1 MNNKLMNPF
10 NNSALISH
18 ALNLRQFVNFIPLM
32 IYVILA
38 VFISLFIVHRTTIP
52 NGYNLYWFEPFT
64 NGLRVT
70 FFILGLISC
79 YSESKWKLVTCFCY
93 FILSFVTYR
102 YGHSWVLFDLF
113 FIPLFLSKKLNLNIV
128 IDIFFYVILI
138 GTFVTITLDLCDCL
152 PKFPHELYRGNQI
165 RYNLG
170 FSHPNSLGL
179 MFMLIGMLFA
189 LKIKQMNLVCFLLLV
204 VLGSLSLLLPKSYSS
219 ATILYCMSLFSF
231 FKIIFKYLSLAIPRK
246 LVYLFAVGILTCII
260 VGVYAIA
267 LFDLQKDVPVEMSQ
281 SLLARFS
288 FGAKALA
295 KFGFSVFGQ
304 DYHPVGTSAI
314 MNGAHPSTY
323 FVVDCLYFYLPIFVG
338 IIPSLVYLSL
348 FYRAVWISINR
359 ENYSLMF
366 VLMMISVYSISEF
379 LVVFPLFMFVYF
391 DYNCKSSVS

>member
-1 MNNKLMNPF
+1 MNYNLMKDFTDSSFRSLVLKLNRF
-10 NNSALISH
+10 IT
-18 ALNLRQFVNFIPLM
+18 FIPL
-32 IYVILA
+32 ITYVILS
-38 VFISLFIVHRTTIP
+38 VFILLFVVHRTTIP

-93 FILSFVTYR
+93 FSLSFVTYR

-152 PKFPHELYRGNQI
+152 PKFSHEFHKGNQI

-179 MFMLIGMLFA
+179 MFMLIGMLLV

-219 ATILYCMSLFSF
+219 AAIIYCMSLFSF
-231 FKIIFKYLSLAIPRK
+231 FKIIIKYLSFAIPRK
-246 LVYLFAVGILTCII
+246 LVYFFALGILTCII
-260 VGVYAIA
+260 AGAYAIA
-267 LFDLQKDVPVEMSQ
+267 LSDLLKEVSINMSQ

-295 KFGFSVFGQ
+295 KFGFSLFGQ

-314 MNGAHPSTY
+314 MNGADPSTY

-348 FYRAVWISINR
+348 FYRAVWISVNR

>member
-152 PKFPHELYRGNQI
+152 PKFPHEFHKGNQI

-170 FSHPNSLGL
+170 FSHPN
-179 MFMLIGMLFA
+179 
-189 LKIKQMNLVCFLLLV
+189 
-204 VLGSLSLLLPKSYSS
+204 
-219 ATILYCMSLFSF
+219 
-231 FKIIFKYLSLAIPRK
+231 
-246 LVYLFAVGILTCII
+246 
-260 VGVYAIA
+260 
-267 LFDLQKDVPVEMSQ
+267 
-281 SLLARFS
+281 
-288 FGAKALA
+288 
-295 KFGFSVFGQ
+295 
-304 DYHPVGTSAI
+304 
-314 MNGAHPSTY
+314 
-323 FVVDCLYFYLPIFVG
+323 
-338 IIPSLVYLSL
+338 
-348 FYRAVWISINR
+348 
-359 ENYSLMF
+359 
-366 VLMMISVYSISEF
+366 
-379 LVVFPLFMFVYF
+379 
-391 DYNCKSSVS
+391 